1 MTRKTLGRLWSQYL
15 KARDELDNG
24 GAGNGTARGGRQK
37 ADQLRDRLLV
47 NYSPLVK
54 YVAGRLSARAT
65 GTVDQGDFMSWGVV
79 GLMHAIETFDP
90 RREAKFET
98 YAISK
103 IRWAIL
109 DEFRKQDP
117 LPRRVRARARE
128 SELVKSRLAQQLRR
142 PPDEEEVAAEMGLG
156 NEEYRRLLQQQSRVQ
171 IGSLEARHEGAE
183 GYGLQPQVADE
194 TAEDPQVSAH
204 QEELRQELV
213 EAMRNLSERERLVI
227 TLYYYEGLTLKEIGQ
242 AIQLTE
248 GRISQIMGQTLRKL
262 RRFVTEDHLTLGNL

>member
-1 MTRKTLGRLWSQYL
+1 MTRKTLGRLWTQYL
-15 KARDELDNG
+15 KVRDGLERG
-24 GAGNGTARGGRQK
+24 SAGNGAERNVRQR

-65 GTVDQGDFMSWGVV
+65 GAVDQGDFMSWGVV

-90 RREAKFET
+90 GREAKFET

-128 SELVKSRLAQQLRR
+128 SDLVRSRLTQELRR
-142 PPDEEEVAAEMGLG
+142 TPDEHEVAAEMGLDT
-156 NEEYRRLLQQQSRVQ
+156 EEYRYLLHQQSRVQ
-171 IGSLEARHEGAE
+171 IGSLEARGEDAE
-183 GYGLQPQVADE
+183 GHGLQPQVADE

-204 QEELRQELV
+204 QEELREELV
-213 EAMRNLSERERLVI
+213 EAMRNLSERERLVVA
-227 TLYYYEGLTLKEIGQ
+227 LYYYEGLTLKEIGQ
-242 AIQLTE
+242 VLQLTE
-248 GRISQIMGQTLRKL
+248 GRISQIMSQTLRKL
-262 RRFVTEDHLTLGNL
+262 RRFVTEDHLVLGNL